1 MQIILGA
8 SLSKKNNKFL
18 NKFLISLTNI
28 NVPSNFRLKI
38 IFIIEKKNFSY
49 LQIIKKKLVN
59 KKFEILLIDVPGIP
73 QSRNMFIKYLKKN
86 KSLYAGFIDDDCVVP
101 ENWLKNMVKF
111 IKKNKCDIVGGPQLH
126 EVSNKFYLNL
136 FQLIEPQ
143 KSHTQNVDWVA
154 TNNSFFKSK
163 ILNRN
168 NIKFDENL
176 KNIGGSDQLFFKKLS
191 RQNYRCKWNLK
202 ASVTENKQS
211 EREKISWFL
220 KRNLRY
226 GYSGSYIDKKIYGN
240 FNGIFLSFCK
250 IFIML
255 IFSLFFCALFIK
267 KNNFYKSIFYFFR
280 SIGRLLGI
288 INYTPKKYI

>member
-1 MQIILGA
+1 
-8 SLSKKNNKFL
+8 
-18 NKFLISLTNI
+18 
-28 NVPSNFRLKI
+28 
-38 IFIIEKKNFSY
+38 
-49 LQIIKKKLVN
+49 
-59 KKFEILLIDVPGIP
+59 
-73 QSRNMFIKYLKKN
+73 MFIKYLKKN